1 MTRVFLQELQAH
13 YDEGQRQLAV
23 TLDQLAIAQRKLQS
37 LTGEMEELR
46 GNYDAVS
53 AYIPTRKTTV
63 FREMFCTVETFEN
76 DFCSK
81 TIFFFYL
88 QALRNKRAVEQ
99 MYEES
104 QSRVN
109 ELTTINVNLS
119 SSRAKIEQELHQL
132 VSDYEEVSKELRV
145 SRRYD
150 T

>member
-1 MTRVFLQELQAH
+1 
-13 YDEGQRQLAV
+13 
-23 TLDQLAIAQRKLQS
+23 
-37 LTGEMEELR
+37 
-46 GNYDAVS
+46 
-53 AYIPTRKTTV
+53 
-63 FREMFCTVETFEN
+63 
-76 DFCSK
+76 
-81 TIFFFYL
+81 
-88 QALRNKRAVEQ
+88 

-150 T
+150 SCVIYYIQRCTRDFVMGKT

>member
-1 MTRVFLQELQAH
+1 MEFFARIFL
-13 YDEGQRQLAV
+13 
-23 TLDQLAIAQRKLQS
+23 
-37 LTGEMEELR
+37 
-46 GNYDAVS
+46 
-53 AYIPTRKTTV
+53 
-63 FREMFCTVETFEN
+63 
-76 DFCSK
+76 
-81 TIFFFYL
+81 FFFLYP

-145 SRRYD
+145 SAVDNDLYYYYH
-150 T
+150 